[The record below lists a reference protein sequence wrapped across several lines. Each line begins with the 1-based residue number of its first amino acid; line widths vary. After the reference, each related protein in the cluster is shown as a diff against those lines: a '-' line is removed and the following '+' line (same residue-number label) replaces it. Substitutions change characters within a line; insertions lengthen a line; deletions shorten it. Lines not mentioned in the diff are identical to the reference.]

1 MLSVMLLTIIF
12 DETKIPIK
20 LARQYLKKNIASC
33 FGMIT
38 VFFFYNYLL
47 EHNQKF
53 IWSFK

>member
-1 MLSVMLLTIIF
+1 MLLTIIF